1 MADAPTRD
9 ELLAKAWARWREADF
24 TWDGLA
30 RKPWDGWVVNGSGY
44 LVEADTGRRY
54 GADDDDPILTT
65 QGQAATLQDYWRADP
80 TTDRK
85 STRLNSSHG

>member
-30 RKPWDGWVVNGSGY
+30 KKPWRGWVVNGSGY

-54 GADDDDPILTT
+54 SSGEICHSPVPS
-65 QGQAATLQDYWRADP
+65 GRRH
-80 TTDRK
+80 RK
-85 STRLNSSHG
+85 RS